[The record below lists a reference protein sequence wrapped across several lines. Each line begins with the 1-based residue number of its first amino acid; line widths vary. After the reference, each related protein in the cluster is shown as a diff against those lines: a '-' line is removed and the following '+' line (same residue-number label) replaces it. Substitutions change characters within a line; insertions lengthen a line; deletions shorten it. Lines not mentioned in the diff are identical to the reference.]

1 MVGGI
6 LGLVGLSA
14 VAGLLATAAVT
25 PAIALS
31 GYTASG
37 AITMF
42 ENLPSNL
49 EVDQP
54 MLPTTLY
61 AEGDDGKNRELATFY
76 DQNRIPLKYDEVP
89 QIIYDA
95 VLSSEDPRFYDH
107 GGVDLIGTS
116 RALLS
121 NAAGGSTQGAS
132 TISQQ
137 YVKNVQIQ
145 ECEWDAEDEEAL
157 RECYTEA
164 TDSSGTEGYQRKL
177 LEMRLAIS
185 MEKRYTKE
193 EILIGYLNIA
203 NFGGQTYGIEAA
215 AKRYFGKSVKNLNL
229 GQAAVL
235 AGIVQNPNLLRIDM
249 PQGTRTNSDDEAI
262 NGEDDGYAYT
272 KSRQRYVLNRMLDD
286 GKITQAEHD
295 KYYDVDIKP
304 NITSST
310 QGCLKAGS
318 AAYFCEY
325 VTSVILGD
333 KAFGETAE
341 DRRETLRRGGLKVY
355 TTLNP
360 DIQKA
365 AVDTME
371 ANAPM
376 AIDGMNFGAG
386 IVSVDPRNGDVLAI
400 AQNTKYTQSAERAK
414 TPGYTGLVYASDR
427 ARGGAIGFSA
437 GSTYKLFTLIDWL
450 ENDRSVNE
458 SLSGVRRDFSG
469 FMCDG
474 SPMGVTYNPGNFGG
488 TNGYTGTPM
497 TFTKNSLNS
506 GFIAMAEQ
514 LDICEIN
521 RVADRMGVTY
531 GDDTPVTENNNPAD
545 VLGGKNIAPID
556 LASAFGT
563 VANGGVL
570 CDQRA
575 IKKVVNSEGEK
586 VGLPDTTCD
595 KVLEPEVAATATYAL
610 QGVMDGGGT
619 GAMGNPGDG
628 TPLIGKT
635 GTHEDL
641 QTMLVESSTRAA
653 TAVWVGN
660 ASGDGSIFG
669 HGLQNIRYTLARD
682 TQAAANATLGSDPF
696 PDPDSELTRVIM
708 ADLPN
713 VAGKSVDEAKS
724 ILEEAGFSVGVGD
737 TVAGNQ
743 PEGTIQ
749 RQDPGAGS
757 APAGSRVT
765 IYPSNGSGVEVPDV
779 SGKSLEKAR
788 GDIQS
793 AGLSAATGSCSKS
806 KGAGDGEAS
815 GTSPEAGSVVSEG
828 TTVTIDYKAKSCGG
842 DDDDDKKDK
851 GKKGKDKDDDKDD

>member
-6 LGLVGLSA
+6 LGLAGLSA
-14 VAGLLATAAVT
+14 VAGLLVTAAVT

-61 AEGDDGKNRELATFY
+61 AKDEDGKNRELATFY
-76 DQNRIPLKYDEVP
+76 DQNRIPLKYDDVP
-89 QIIYDA
+89 QVIYDA

-145 ECEWDAEDEEAL
+145 ECEWEAEDEEAL
-157 RECYTEA
+157 RECYLEA

-193 EILIGYLNIA
+193 EILLGYLNIA
-203 NFGGQTYGIEAA
+203 NFGGQTYGVEAA
-215 AKRYFGKSVKNLNL
+215 AQRYFGKTVSKLDL
-229 GQAAVL
+229 GEAAVL

-249 PQGTRTNSDDEAI
+249 PNGTRVNSDDEAI
-262 NGEDDGYAYT
+262 NSKEDGYAYT
-272 KSRQRYVLNRMLDD
+272 KSRQKYVLNRMLDD
-286 GKITQAEHD
+286 GKITQDQHD
-295 KYYDVDIKP
+295 EFYEAPVEP
-304 NITSST
+304 NIKASR
-310 QGCLKAGS
+310 QGCQTAGS
-318 AAYFCEY
+318 AAYYCEY
-325 VTSVILGD
+325 VTSVILND

-355 TTLNP
+355 TTMNP
-360 DIQKA
+360 AIQRA
-365 AVDTME
+365 AEETVKN
-371 ANAPM
+371 NAPM
-376 AIDGMNFGAG
+376 AIDGMNFGAAV
-386 IVSVDPRNGDVLAI
+386 VSVDPRNGDVLAI
-400 AQNTKYTQSAERAK
+400 AQNTKYTQSAEQAK
-414 TPGYTGLVYASDR
+414 TPGYTGLVYGSDR

-450 ENDRSVNE
+450 ENGRSVNE
-458 SLSGVRRDFSG
+458 SISGVRRDFSG

-474 SPMGVTYNPGNFGG
+474 SSMGVSYNPGNFGG

-497 TFTKNSLNS
+497 TFTKASLNS

-545 VLGGKNIAPID
+545 VLGGKNVAPID

-575 IKKVVNSEGEK
+575 IRKIVDTDGEE
-586 VGLPDTTCD
+586 VSLPDTSCD
-595 KVLEPEVAATATYAL
+595 KVIEPEVAATATYAL
-610 QGVMDGGGT
+610 EGVMAGGGT
-619 GAMGNPGDG
+619 GSMGNPGDG

-660 ASGDGSIFG
+660 ASGTGSIFG
-669 HGLQNIRYTLARD
+669 HGLQNIRYSLARD

-713 VAGKSVDEAKS
+713 VAGKSIEEAKS
-724 ILEEAGFSVGVGD
+724 ILTNAGFSVGVGD
-737 TVAGNQ
+737 TVNGTQ

-749 RQDPGAGS
+749 RQDPGGGS

-765 IYPSNGSGVEVPDV
+765 IYPSNGAGVEVPDV
-779 SGKSLEKAR
+779 SGKSLAQAR
-788 GDIQS
+788 GDLQS

-806 KGAGDGEAS
+806 KSAGDGEAS
-815 GTSPEAGSVVSEG
+815 STSPDAGSVVSSG
-828 TTVTIDYKAKSCGG
+828 TKVTINYKAASCGG
-842 DDDDDKKDK
+842 DDDDDDKDK
-851 GKKGKDKDDDKDD
+851 DKDKDKDDDKDD